1 MIRAPARPPQGFEPA
16 EFAGGFGFVRPDARP
31 VLEPALAVASPLAET
46 ARAWLDVIDLG
57 GRGRIVAARPA
68 VHEAQRWVV
77 RPYLRGGLIGR
88 FNTDL
93 HLAMGRLRPWVEAQ
107 AIGALTTAGV
117 PTVEVIA
124 GLVYPVSSRAWLGDA
139 MYRAELV
146 TRHVPDQHELA
157 DLLFGADR
165 LTDASERLAL
175 LRRAG
180 AICRAIAEAGVW
192 HRDLNARNLL
202 VSRHEAEALRVLD
215 LDRAVVGVHA
225 NPAVKRMTSRLA
237 RSLRKFETAT
247 GVRLSAED
255 WRAFEAGA
263 ARSRR

>member
-1 MIRAPARPPQGFEPA
+1 MRAPTRPPQGFEPVQ
-16 EFAGGFGFVRPDARP
+16 FARGFGFVRPDARP
-31 VLEPALAVASPLAET
+31 ALEPALALASPLAQT

-68 VHEAQRWVV
+68 AHETQRWVV
-77 RPYLRGGLIGR
+77 RPYLRGGLIGW

-93 HLAMGRLRPWVEAQ
+93 HLAVGRPRPWIEAQ
-107 AIGALTTAGV
+107 AIGALATAGV

-124 GLVYPVSSRAWLGDA
+124 GLVYPAARRRWFGGAL
-139 MYRAELV
+139 YRAELV
-146 TRHVPDQHELA
+146 TRYVPDPRELA
-157 DLLFGADR
+157 DLLFGADH
-165 LTDASERLAL
+165 LTDASERQAL
-175 LRRAG
+175 LLRAG
-180 AICRAIAEAGVW
+180 STCRAIAEAGVW

-202 VSRHEAEALRVLD
+202 GLHHEAEVLRVLD

-225 NPAVKRMTSRLA
+225 NTAVTRMTSRLA
-237 RSLRKFETAT
+237 RSLRKFETAS
-247 GVRLSAED
+247 GLRLSAEE